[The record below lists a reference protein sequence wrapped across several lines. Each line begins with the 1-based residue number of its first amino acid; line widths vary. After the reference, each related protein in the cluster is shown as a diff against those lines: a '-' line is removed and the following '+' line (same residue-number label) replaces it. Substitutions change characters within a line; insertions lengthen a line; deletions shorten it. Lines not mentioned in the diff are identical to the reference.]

1 MKVWN
6 GTAMRVAP
14 SGRRGCSTGAR
25 RLARAYCI
33 DHSLPAQGEK
43 MNPIRNS
50 CAGLITAAALTTT
63 LSSAGLAAG
72 TYDINVVLPLTGS
85 AAFVGQ
91 GERDALLALAD
102 QINATGGIA
111 GDKLN
116 FIFQDDQTQPQLAVR
131 LASTCP

>member
-1 MKVWN
+1 MS
-6 GTAMRVAP
+6 VAVTNARFKLLNLRCRGATP
-14 SGRRGCSTGAR
+14 GQLTVSGRTVM
-25 RLARAYCI
+25 LY
-33 DHSLPAQGEK
+33 AQGEK

-50 CAGLITAAALTTT
+50 CAGLITAAALATT

>member
-1 MKVWN
+1 
-6 GTAMRVAP
+6 
-14 SGRRGCSTGAR
+14 
-25 RLARAYCI
+25 
-33 DHSLPAQGEK
+33 

-50 CAGLITAAALTTT
+50 CAGLITAAALAAT